1 MRPHDPE
8 RELGVTAALLSQGR
22 LVHLTALA
30 LVLALLLTPGEGLA
44 WLGIRTAVL
53 LLAGLETW
61 LAVRVGLD
69 AQLFEGL
76 AKEARS
82 GPLDLAAF
90 DQGMRNAGLFGA
102 GLFGAGLFGAGL
114 FGELPPPRP
123 VEARLEGAM
132 RLFKLQA
139 LLAAAELALVLLS
152 LVL

>member
-102 GLFGAGLFGAGL
+102 GLFG
-114 FGELPPPRP
+114 ELPPPRP